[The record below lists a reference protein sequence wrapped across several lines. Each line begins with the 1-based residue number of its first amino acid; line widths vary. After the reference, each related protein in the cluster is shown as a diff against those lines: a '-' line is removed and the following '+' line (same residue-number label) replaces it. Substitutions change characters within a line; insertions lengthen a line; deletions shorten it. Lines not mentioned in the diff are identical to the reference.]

1 MNSARVKWV
10 RTWFAAGLVLLL
22 GTSLTLTAH
31 AAPAAA
37 PVDINTATA
46 AELTQ
51 VKGVGAPTAKKIIDH
66 RPYASLDDLSK
77 TGIPAGTLSKLKP
90 SFTVGAAPAAAAPAA
105 AVAKATA
112 PVAATAP
119 TAAVA
124 SPATSAKPA
133 ATIGKDI
140 ININT
145 ATKEQ
150 LDSLP
155 GIGDAKAQAI
165 IAGRAYTKIEDIMKV
180 KGIKQGEF
188 NKIKDRIT
196 VQ

>member
-1 MNSARVKWV
+1 MFPAHVKLL
-10 RTWFAAGLVLLL
+10 RTWFTASVVVLL
-22 GTSLTLTAH
+22 GVVFNPVAY

-37 PVDINTATA
+37 VVDINTATA

-51 VKGVGAPTAKKIIDH
+51 VKGVGAPTAKKIIAN

-77 TGIPAGTLSKLKP
+77 TGIPAGTLTKLKP
-90 SFTVGAAPAAAAPAA
+90 SFTVGAAPAAAVPAA

-119 TAAVA
+119 AAAVA

-133 ATIGKDI
+133 ATIGKDV

-155 GIGDAKAQAI
+155 GIGDSKAQAI
-165 IAGRAYTKIEDIMKV
+165 IAGRPYAKIEDIMKV
-180 KGIKQGEF
+180 KGIKQGAF
-188 NKIKDRIT
+188 DKIKDRVT

>member
-10 RTWFAAGLVLLL
+10 RTWFAASLVLLL

-46 AELTQ
+46 DELTK
-51 VKGVGAPTAKKIIDH
+51 VKGVGTPTAKKIIAH

-90 SFTVGAAPAAAAPAA
+90 SFTVGAAAAAPAA

-112 PVAATAP
+112 PVATTAP
-119 TAAVA
+119 AAA
-124 SPATSAKPA
+124 IPATSAKPA

-145 ATKEQ
+145 ATLEQ

-165 IAGRAYTKIEDIMKV
+165 IAGRSYTKIEDIMKV